1 MPIRRYTGLGLLL
14 DPVQF
19 AAELATL
26 KQRPHYDGHALL
38 CELPDRVA
46 RLFESKLVP
55 TGQSLAISGSE
66 DGLLCAVVTLQAA
79 STQVICI
86 VPMLGPLAKN
96 WLFEA
101 VESLHRMNI
110 VVSIADKEQVIVVTS
125 GPPVLQPD
133 GPDWQ
138 AVRQRIDG
146 ATRAGNDEAIVTQLL
161 DLLRRLD
168 ADVQSAI
175 PGFAVD
181 ERWVFAITP
190 PAAPVGG
197 DVDVRR
203 GEPVQVPADAV
214 LH

>member
-1 MPIRRYTGLGLLL
+1 ML

-79 STQVICI
+79 STQVVCI

-125 GPPVLQPD
+125 GPPVLHPD
-133 GPDWQ
+133 GQEWQ
-138 AVRQRIDG
+138 TIRRRLDAVAFDG
-146 ATRAGNDEAIVTQLL
+146 DRDKFVTQLL

-197 DVDVRR
+197 DVDVRS
-203 GEPVQVPADAV
+203 GTGMPMPAGAA

>member
-14 DPVQF
+14 DPTHF

-79 STQVICI
+79 STQVTCI

-125 GPPVLQPD
+125 GPPVLHPD
-133 GPDWQ
+133 GQEWQTIRRRLDAVAFDGDPDKF
-138 AVRQRIDG
+138 
-146 ATRAGNDEAIVTQLL
+146 VTQLL